1 MVKRVSRKKPGKF
14 ATILLGSWYDKRRR
28 RPPETEGSC
37 IYTDSRQEMVLQE
50 TGREGVDWINL
61 AQDTDKWLTLVNT
74 VMKLRFPHSAGKC
87 LTSRRTISSS
97 TRTKLHWVGW
107 KISKKSPF
115 VPSSTFLAF
124 PQFSSITPLYLKI
137 AVKWQNVPSKYW
149 NYPPEVWH
157 TFRKTLW

>member
-14 ATILLGSWYDKRRR
+14 AIILLGSWYDKRRR

-50 TGREGVDWINL
+50 TGREAVDWTNL
-61 AQDTDKWLTLVNT
+61 AQDTDKWLALVNT
-74 VMKLRFPHSAGKC
+74 VMKLRFPHNAGKC

-107 KISKKSPF
+107 KISQKRPVCSVIDFPYVSSVLINNSIILENRGKVTEFSF
-115 VPSSTFLAF
+115 KIRKLPSWSLAYV
-124 PQFSSITPLYLKI
+124 L
-137 AVKWQNVPSKYW
+137 
-149 NYPPEVWH
+149 
-157 TFRKTLW
+157 